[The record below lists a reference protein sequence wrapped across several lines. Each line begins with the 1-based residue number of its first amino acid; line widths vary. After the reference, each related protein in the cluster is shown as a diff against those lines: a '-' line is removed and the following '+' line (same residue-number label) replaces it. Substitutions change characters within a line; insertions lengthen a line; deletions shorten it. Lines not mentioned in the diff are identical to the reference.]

1 MPTEPLLSLTDAIAE
16 GYVYR
21 AGYQKNGAMHEG
33 VWYWCSDGEAYGTS
47 AGRYASAE
55 EARLKEQIPSW
66 PYFRGG
72 SLRTIVIDGKIRTD
86 RGPAVD
92 VQQPGRPLKEILASA
107 LVYRGDYDKAARFEL
122 APDAP
127 ESVAAPEAAS
137 SGKNTEDAHL
147 EAALAEGLLYYG
159 YNRTTGRKKWYWC
172 SDGIEY
178 RRQPRDFVHEHAELR
193 RQIPSWPMT
202 PERVV
207 RLVTPSGAIRVPEG
221 HPRVTPGHPLAWVL
235 DPPRSPTAVSDA
247 GVLGLSPPVDDGQK
261 FDGEK
266 EIRPELLPVEALELV
281 SKVFA
286 YGARKYEA
294 NGWRKV
300 RGWRRRYYGAA
311 FRHLFAWWLNERN
324 DPESGLPH
332 LAHAATCVLIL
343 LTQDETP
350 GVHHTFAYDEPEKR

>member
-1 MPTEPLLSLTDAIAE
+1 MTTEPLLSLSDAIV
-16 GYVYR
+16 GGFVYR
-21 AGYQKNGAMHEG
+21 AGYRQNGTMQEG
-33 VWYWCSDGEAYGTS
+33 AWYWCSDGEAYETS
-47 AGRYASAE
+47 EGRYASVE
-55 EARLKEQIPSW
+55 EARLKAQIPSW
-66 PYFRGG
+66 PYVREG
-72 SLRTIVIDGKIRTD
+72 SLRTIMIDGKIRAEA
-86 RGPAVD
+86 GPAVD
-92 VQQPGRPLKEILASA
+92 VRQPGWALKEILDAA
-107 LVYRGDYDKAARFEL
+107 NLDAGMDTEEAHFKAA
-122 APDAP
+122 
-127 ESVAAPEAAS
+127 V
-137 SGKNTEDAHL
+137 
-147 EAALAEGLLYYG
+147 AEGLLYYA
-159 YNRTTGRKKWYWC
+159 YNRTTRRKKWYWC

-247 GVLGLSPPVDDGQK
+247 GVLGLSSPVDDGQK
-261 FDGEK
+261 FDSEK
-266 EIRPELLPVEALELV
+266 KIRPELLPVEALELV

-311 FRHLFAWWLNERN
+311 FRHLCAWWLNERN

-350 GVHHTFAYDEPEKR
+350 GVHHTFAYDEQEER